1 MKEAVKHDAASTVVR
16 DAPIITMSV
25 SEPVPAE
32 LARRVGECMGLYDRP
47 EHPFRMYAAAAL
59 G

>member
-1 MKEAVKHDAASTVVR
+1 MKEEVTENTACTVLR

-25 SEPVPAE
+25 DDPVPVE
-32 LARRVGECMGLYDRP
+32 LARRVGESMGLYDRP

>member
-1 MKEAVKHDAASTVVR
+1 MKDAVENTATGAVIHEP
-16 DAPIITMSV
+16 PIITMSIM
-25 SEPVPAE
+25 EPPPAE
-32 LARRVGECMGLYDRP
+32 LAKRVGTNMGLYDQL